1 MPSGRSVRSNRLA
14 IKLIFNYIIKNY
26 VEKYSMKALIIDDE
40 VDICNLLSYLL
51 VKKNMQADY
60 VNTLSQAMQVLE
72 KDEPVI
78 IFLDN
83 HLPDGRGLDFVPYI
97 KEKLPEVKLVMITA
111 YDSPTDRTRAL
122 QKGVDDFVPK
132 PFTRE
137 KIYRA
142 VDQLVS

>member
-1 MPSGRSVRSNRLA
+1 
-14 IKLIFNYIIKNY
+14 
-26 VEKYSMKALIIDDE
+26 MKALIIDDE

-51 VKKNMQADY
+51 VKKNMQTDY
-60 VNTLSQAMQVLE
+60 VNTISQAMQVLE

-83 HLPDGRGLDFVPYI
+83 HLPDGKGLDFIPYI

-111 YDSPTDRTRAL
+111 YDSPADRSRAL
-122 QKGVDDFVPK
+122 SKGVDDFVPK

-137 KIYRA
+137 KIYNA